1 MKIASYKLKYGL
13 FYPKS
18 VQNYVHERVAALGRR
33 TQRQLGDDY
42 AIWTSKS
49 NHSEA
54 AYLRIRNRKTGIVFM
69 VSFRSHGTFSGVP
82 SDRIIRLDK
91 FKTWKECRGV
101 FIDKIMPNII
111 DRMNTEL
118 VLQAEFERELHRTMD
133 AILEGGRV

>member
-18 VQNYVHERVAALGRR
+18 VHNYVHERVAALGRR

-42 AIWTSKS
+42 AIWTNKS
-49 NHSEA
+49 THSEA
-54 AYLRIRNRKTGIVFM
+54 SYVRIRNRKTGVVFI
-69 VSFRSHGTFSGVP
+69 VSFRNHGTFGP
-82 SDRIIRLDK
+82 ACDRIIRLDK

-101 FIDKIMPNII
+101 FLEKILPNII
-111 DRMNTEL
+111 TKMNTDL

-133 AILEGGRV
+133 NLLESVR